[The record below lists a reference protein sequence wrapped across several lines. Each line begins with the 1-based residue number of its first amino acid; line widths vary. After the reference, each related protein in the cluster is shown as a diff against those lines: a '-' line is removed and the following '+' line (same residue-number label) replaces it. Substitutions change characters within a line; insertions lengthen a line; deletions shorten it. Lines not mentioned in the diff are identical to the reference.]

1 MIKNREWVIKT
12 WGVSSLGASVALAVL
27 ALMAFSAVLRS
38 QAGGHQSQTP
48 GGCSVDSVLHPV
60 PGARR
65 PQPERQRRQP
75 RQAVGQ
81 RRLIGNSTGIFRER
95 VPHDDSSPP
104 TEEAWLSVRRV
115 SAERRL
121 RN

>member
-12 WGVSSLGASVALAVL
+12 SGVSSLGASVALAVL

-60 PGARR
+60 PGTRR

-81 RRLIGNSTGIFRER
+81 RRLIGNSAGIFRER
-95 VPHDDSSPP
+95 VHHDDSSPLP
-104 TEEAWLSVRRV
+104 RKHGSRYDG
-115 SAERRL
+115 
-121 RN
+121 